1 MGHFLLH
8 LLQVDI
14 LVGMTTTLVA
24 THISPSINLITSPTN
39 QANPIMGQINLTINP
54 TNQTSLTT
62 NQM

>member
-14 LVGMTTTLVA
+14 LVGMTIILVA
-24 THISPSINLITSPTN
+24 THINPNTSPTN
-39 QANPIMGQINLTINP
+39 QANPIMDQINLTINL
-54 TNQTSLTT
+54 TSQTSLTT